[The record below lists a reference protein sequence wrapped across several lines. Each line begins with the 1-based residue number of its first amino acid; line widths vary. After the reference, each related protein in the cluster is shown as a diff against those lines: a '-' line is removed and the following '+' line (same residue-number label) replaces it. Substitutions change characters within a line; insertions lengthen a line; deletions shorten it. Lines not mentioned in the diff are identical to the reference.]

1 MIRAVEKEKGRVI
14 KNIGEGSFYIFIV
27 LGELSGMAYFTR
39 GLLSIDLHD
48 GSEEVKHKDI

>member
-1 MIRAVEKEKGRVI
+1 MEKEKVRVI
-14 KNIGEGSFYIFIV
+14 RNIGERGFLYIFIV

-48 GSEEVKHKDI
+48 GSEGAKHRDI

>member
-1 MIRAVEKEKGRVI
+1 MEKEKGRVI